1 MPGNHFKIV
10 NLNKFIKSFIIRVLH
25 RPTST
30 VYNDVEVGP
39 NLSEKLTP
47 TGWDISQPSGRS
59 KEVRDV
65 GRYKVDEGGFQ
76 KL

>member
-1 MPGNHFKIV
+1 M
-10 NLNKFIKSFIIRVLH
+10 LH

-39 NLSEKLTP
+39 DLSEKLTS
-47 TGWDISQPSGRS
+47 TGWDVSQPSGRS
-59 KEVRDV
+59 KEVRPFDRHAGPRGYKGVRDV
-65 GRYKVDEGGFQ
+65 GRYKVDESGFQ